1 MYLMGWVGFDFW
13 LLVSVFN
20 CDARFGCN
28 LVGSC
33 LVLFSLFVT
42 GDGWFGFGWLV
53 ALNDW
58 PCALIWCYFV
68 RCCCGLVILLFGI
81 VYFVVWW
88 YCVRLAR
95 RSVLLVA
102 VCLVWVG
109 LC

>member
-53 ALNDW
+53 ALND
-58 PCALIWCYFV
+58 
-68 RCCCGLVILLFGI
+68 
-81 VYFVVWW
+81 
-88 YCVRLAR
+88 
-95 RSVLLVA
+95 
-102 VCLVWVG
+102 
-109 LC
+109 